1 MKLDGKDL
9 AGVLAVCLLA
19 AGPAFAQSS
28 AGSAQRMNF
37 DSSFITKAAEG
48 GMAEVK
54 LGQLAAQKG
63 SNPDVRS
70 FGQQMVDDHGKAN
83 NELKQL
89 ASSKGVTLP
98 SDINS
103 KDQVIYDRLSKL
115 DGSAFDHAYVQDMV
129 TDHREDV
136 NEFRRESRSGSD
148 SDVKAWAGKTLPTLE
163 HHLQLAESLEA
174 KVKR

>member
-1 MKLDGKDL
+1 MKLNGKDL
-9 AGVLAVCLLA
+9 AGVLTVCLLA
-19 AGPAFAQSS
+19 AGPAFTQSS
-28 AGSAQRMNF
+28 TGSASRMSY

-48 GMAEVK
+48 GIAEVK

-63 SNPDVRS
+63 SNADVRS

-98 SDINS
+98 SDISS
-103 KDQVIYDRLSKL
+103 KDQATYDRLSKL
-115 DGSAFDHAYVQDMV
+115 DGAAFDHAYVQDMV
-129 TDHREDV
+129 ADHREDV

-163 HHLQLAESLEA
+163 HHLQLAESLQT
-174 KVKR
+174 KVKK